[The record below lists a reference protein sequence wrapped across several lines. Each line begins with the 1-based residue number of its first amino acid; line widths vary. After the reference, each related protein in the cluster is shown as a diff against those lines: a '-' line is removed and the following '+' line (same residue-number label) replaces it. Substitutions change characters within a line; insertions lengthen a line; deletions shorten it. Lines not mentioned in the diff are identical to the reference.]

1 MYTVLYVMHRVE
13 RRIAACLNFCIP
25 ATRHPRPPISPD
37 GTCVTEL
44 GRDFFTL
51 PSNLTLLTH
60 HEWKSYVILATG
72 NMQCIIR
79 IFWCTWFS
87 ETVLP
92 IPIVGPEWPHCKA
105 CPSCPCHQ
113 RAPAPQ
119 GESSESSSSEVTSG
133 NRRALVHLTLLLV
146 RNRVDYDRKRS
157 YRNNKSRTKRR
168 ERTTVTVNQRLNDPR
183 TFRREWQPFRILMLS
198 GHSAIRRMGNKRPQ
212 SSTRI
217 WAVGLDKET

>member
-79 IFWCTWFS
+79 IFWYTWFS

-105 CPSCPCHQ
+105 CTSCPCHQ

-168 ERTTVTVNQRLNDPR
+168 ERTTVSNSESTTQWPKNIPQRVTTISHIDAL
-183 TFRREWQPFRILMLS
+183 WPFGHSEDGEQTAAVLHSNLS
-198 GHSAIRRMGNKRPQ
+198 GRP
-212 SSTRI
+212 
-217 WAVGLDKET
+217 W